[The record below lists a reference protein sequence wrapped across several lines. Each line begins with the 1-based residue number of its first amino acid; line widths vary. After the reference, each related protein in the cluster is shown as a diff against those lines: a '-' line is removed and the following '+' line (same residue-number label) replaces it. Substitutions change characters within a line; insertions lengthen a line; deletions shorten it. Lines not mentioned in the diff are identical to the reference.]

1 MKKPHEAYL
10 KHFLI
15 NSKARQHL
23 KSSESGKA
31 LLNIF
36 ESPFEQLQPVFQPIV
51 SLRSHTVFGFEG
63 LIRGAQDTMLEFPD
77 QLFDL
82 ANKRGIVAELDHLA
96 RASVLNKYSSQ
107 PLKHYLFLNTI
118 PEVLSRPKHLR
129 EFLRTIDTF
138 GVAPE
143 NIVIEITEQTQIK
156 STKEFIQ
163 GVEKYREHG
172 FLLALDDL
180 GTGYNGLKLWSQLKP
195 EFVKVDKHF
204 ILNISKDAEKYH
216 FLETIHGLANNLN
229 SQIIAEGVENEEDLK
244 VLEKYG
250 IPFVQGYLFSPP
262 RPEVS
267 DQLLYQW
274 TSSGPALLN
283 KEGKVSYLSRPIKA
297 ISSSMKVNQVTDLF
311 LEADNINYFPVVDE
325 GIVHGIVWRR
335 DLMNL
340 LASRFGRELYA
351 KKPIKTIM
359 DNNPIVVDHSVP
371 VEDLSRIITD
381 SSYLLHSE
389 AFIITQNNKYLG
401 CGGLYDLLRYIT
413 DLKIQNALY
422 SNPLSGLPGNV
433 PIQKKMQQWLDDK
446 HHFCMFYFDLD
457 NFKAFNDLYSFE
469 QGDGILKA
477 FSTLLQ
483 RHVTH
488 ADDFLGH
495 IGGDDFVLL
504 TRQVE
509 GFTSLASNIIN
520 DFQEMILTFYNKR
533 DIQQGGIQGVDREGN
548 QKLYDIMSVSIG
560 IMEVIPG
567 DIDHQQHL
575 SSIATQAKKQAKK
588 IPGSCYHIINTTE
601 AKSLYTK
608 LSSQQSLPL
617 DYSVSC

>member
-15 NSKARQHL
+15 NSKTRQHL

-36 ESPFEQLQPVFQPIV
+36 ESPFEQLRPVFQPIV

-63 LIRGAQDTMLEFPD
+63 LIRGPQDTALEFPD

-82 ANKRGIVAELDHLA
+82 ANKRGVVAELDHLA
-96 RASVLNKYSSQ
+96 RACVLNQYSAQ
-107 PLKHYLFLNTI
+107 PLKLYLFLNTS
-118 PEVLSRPKHLR
+118 PEILSRPRHLTHLLKSL
-129 EFLRTIDTF
+129 EIF
-138 GVAPE
+138 GLSPE
-143 NIVIEITEQTQIK
+143 NIVIEITEQAPIK
-156 STKEFIQ
+156 SSREFIN
-163 GVEKYREHG
+163 GVDRFREHG
-172 FLLALDDL
+172 FFLALDDL

-204 ILNISKDAEKYH
+204 ILNISKDAEKYR
-216 FLETIHGLANNLN
+216 FLETIHALANNLN
-229 SQIIAEGVENEEDLK
+229 SQIIAEGVEHEEDLK

-262 RPEVS
+262 GPEVS
-267 DQLLYQW
+267 DELLYQW
-274 TSSGPALLN
+274 SGAGPAVLH
-283 KEGKVSYLSRPIKA
+283 KEGRVSYLSRPLKVIEP
-297 ISSSMKVNQVTDLF
+297 SMKIMQVTDLF
-311 LEADNINYFPVVDE
+311 LQDDSINYFPVVAK
-325 GIVHGIVWRR
+325 GIVMGIVWRR
-335 DLMNL
+335 ELMNL

-351 KKPIKTIM
+351 KKPISSIM
-359 DNNPIVVDHSVP
+359 DSNPIIVDHSVP

-381 SSYLLHSE
+381 STYLHHCE
-389 AFIITQNNKYLG
+389 AFIITRNNEYLG

-433 PIQKKMQQWLDDK
+433 PIQKMMQLWLNEK
-446 HHFCMFYFDLD
+446 YHFCMFYFDLD
-457 NFKAFNDLYSFE
+457 NFKAFNDYYSFE
-469 QGDGILKA
+469 QGDGILRA

-504 TRQVE
+504 TQDVNR
-509 GFTSLASNIIN
+509 FTALAGNIID
-520 DFQEMILTFYNKR
+520 DFQQMIVTFYNKV
-533 DIQQGGIQGVDREGN
+533 DIQQGGILGVDREGN
-548 QKLYDIMSVSIG
+548 PRLYDIMSVSIG
-560 IMEVIPG
+560 ILEVLPG
-567 DIDHQQHL
+567 DIEHQQQL
-575 SSIATQAKKQAKK
+575 SSLATQSKKQAKK
-588 IPGSCYHIINTTE
+588 TPGSSYYILNTSQ
-601 AKSLYTK
+601 ARSLYTS
-608 LSSQQSLPL
+608 LSTQQSLAL
-617 DYSVSC
+617 DYSS